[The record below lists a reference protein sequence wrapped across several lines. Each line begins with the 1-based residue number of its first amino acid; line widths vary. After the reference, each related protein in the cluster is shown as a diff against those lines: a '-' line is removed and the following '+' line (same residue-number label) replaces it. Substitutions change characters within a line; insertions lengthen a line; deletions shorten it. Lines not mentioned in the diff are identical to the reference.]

1 LQTLQSSRISAGLL
15 AITAILGIVTLAL
28 DQVLRG
34 ASMHYYALVI
44 FVIIDFVAAGFALV
58 KPGKTALTVAGGW
71 AGLRI
76 LLQIADL
83 SQAQVYQFTYTQ
95 FADYLF
101 NPMSALSSSLGNP
114 AGIPGA
120 AIDLIVI
127 LEVIVVILA
136 WNARMTGPA
145 KT

>member
-1 LQTLQSSRISAGLL
+1 MLQSSRISAGFL
-15 AITAILGIVTLAL
+15 AITGILGIVILGL

-34 ASMHYYALVI
+34 APMHYYALVI
-44 FVIIDFVAAGFALV
+44 FVIIDFVAAVFALV

-71 AGLRI
+71 AGLRL

-83 SQAQVYQFTYTQ
+83 SQAQVYQFTFTQ

-101 NPMSALSSSLGNP
+101 NPMSALSTSLGNP
-114 AGIPGA
+114 AGVPGA
-120 AIDLIVI
+120 VIDLIVI
-127 LEVIVVILA
+127 LEVIIVMLV